1 MVFSEKTCE
10 NSIQQDNIIRFLSSH
25 KKYRVFG
32 WEFGP
37 TLLDQLYGVKNNRPD
52 YTKSGLILTYSIASI
67 AAFVSFAS
75 TRRATVA
82 AAVTLGIIL
91 LGIATTA
98 TIDYQKTK
106 RKDSDELIDQSELLR
121 LLGETRQYWW
131 WPWSSKISEVALTES
146 KKERAEKYSSYSF
159 LYRVILVL
167 FTSVLTHRLILFQQ
181 NGGYMGKSD
190 LKRSVSDSE
199 LVAKSRGVGV
209 PLSRRMEE
217 TKKQQ
222 PGPSGST
229 VQPGALWN
237 IESINFLESAMVY
250 NMNLERALY
259 SLGFSSQ
266 TLTKLDESLARVRDL
281 GYSKEAREEYD
292 SSFKEIFIKQ
302 YRQLALKFHP
312 DKQHEETKNSSG
324 AQGKSEKMDN
334 LNKMNQIME
343 KLYEVSKEKDSF
355 RYTLFS
361 KIAFDLLHQKRE
373 ECATLINGNV
383 VAELENVTIWRQS
396 GLMYSRNEFLSNAQ
410 KYLGQYGNNLHENK
424 KLEDDFR
431 KLQEQ
436 YIREYEQLWLTE
448 LRGLNNRC
456 KKKEELK
463 VIMDEVDNLVNKST
477 RQLNILNS
485 IIGKKGKP
493 SEQNFLRSLLGY
505 IFGKN
510 DSTSKEFYE
519 QQSKIPEREQR
530 KNEDIDGCFVLPI
543 LEYIYVMGM
552 YKKLSKAGIPKSLV
566 VKFRR
571 YAEIEGIEE
580 FSIQER
586 IGKLSFEELQKEIEV
601 LEDFLFNQRDLNLQE
616 QEVMKYINH
625 DKVKAKVI
633 LVQALEEYGKFLEDK
648 FKKEKTLFQR
658 MEEEIKE
665 IEENKRKIKK
675 EIEEIQKTTEQT
687 GIVSTIFLEM
697 MLDSEM
703 DRELEKI
710 TLKSQIIIVQA
721 VVQHVI
727 ENNSSPEQILNAI
740 IEKIKLNEDQIIK
753 EGTIDVELIEGAV
766 KPFIVTVNKE
776 HTEPRENI
784 NEREE
789 SIESEIRNFL
799 GKENV
804 DITCFLGCK
813 EDDQQ
818 VKFLKHID
826 FRQCLIQFIKAQGGN
841 FSRVEYIL
849 GEKAKKE
856 LVAISGIFSDHQEQ
870 VSLYSIALQED
881 KPKVAEFLKKKG
893 ANREEVSVDSVD
905 QNGKTLLYYAVWEGL
920 LEAVEFLVYKGAD
933 VHAEGTHGEK
943 PIHIATTAGHRNIV
957 EFFLLNRISVNEADK
972 FGYTP
977 LHYAAYNG
985 RLKMVQFL
993 IDSGANIH
1001 AQAQNGKTPSDLA
1014 RKAGHGEVVDM
1025 LSSINTK
1032 VTGVSI
1038 SQPFTS
1044 RGFYE

>member
-1 MVFSEKTCE
+1 
-10 NSIQQDNIIRFLSSH
+10 
-25 KKYRVFG
+25 
-32 WEFGP
+32 
-37 TLLDQLYGVKNNRPD
+37 
-52 YTKSGLILTYSIASI
+52 
-67 AAFVSFAS
+67 
-75 TRRATVA
+75 
-82 AAVTLGIIL
+82 
-91 LGIATTA
+91 
-98 TIDYQKTK
+98 
-106 RKDSDELIDQSELLR
+106 
-121 LLGETRQYWW
+121 
-131 WPWSSKISEVALTES
+131 
-146 KKERAEKYSSYSF
+146 
-159 LYRVILVL
+159 
-167 FTSVLTHRLILFQQ
+167 
-181 NGGYMGKSD
+181 MGKSD

-199 LVAKSRGVGV
+199 LVVRSRGVGV
-209 PLSRRMEE
+209 PLSRRTEE
-217 TKKQQ
+217 TTKQQ

-237 IESINFLESAMVY
+237 IESINFLEFAMVY
-250 NMNLERALY
+250 NMNLEWALY

-292 SSFKEIFIKQ
+292 SSFKEIFMKQ

-456 KKKEELK
+456 KKKDELK

-493 SEQNFLRSLLGY
+493 DSFWGSVWSVITRQ
-505 IFGKN
+505 N
-510 DSTSKEFYE
+510 DSAGKEFNE

-530 KNEDIDGCFVLPI
+530 KNGDIDECFVLPI
-543 LEYIYVMGM
+543 LEYSYVMGM

-566 VKFRR
+566 VEFRR
-571 YAEIEGIEE
+571 YAKVEGTEE
-580 FSIQER
+580 FNIQER
-586 IGKLSFEELQKEIEV
+586 VGKLSFEELQKEIEV

-616 QEVMKYINH
+616 QEAMKYINH

-665 IEENKRKIKK
+665 IQRDKRKIKK
-675 EIEEIQKTTEQT
+675 ETEKMQKVAEQAKLRAEQT

-697 MLDSEM
+697 MLDFEM

-710 TLKSQIIIVQA
+710 TLNSQTIIVQA
-721 VVQHVI
+721 VVQCVI
-727 ENNSSPEQILNAI
+727 EHRLPPEQILNAI
-740 IEKIKLNEDQIIK
+740 IEEIKSNEGQIKK
-753 EGTIDVELIEGAV
+753 EGKVNVELIENVVSGFVIAVDEEQTESSMDVEGAC
-766 KPFIVTVNKE
+766 KSE
-776 HTEPRENI
+776 HEKNLEPQ
-784 NEREE
+784 
-789 SIESEIRNFL
+789 SKSTF
-799 GKENV
+799 
-804 DITCFLGCK
+804 D
-813 EDDQQ
+813 
-818 VKFLKHID
+818 
-826 FRQCLIQFIKAQGGN
+826 
-841 FSRVEYIL
+841 S
-849 GEKAKKE
+849 
-856 LVAISGIFSDHQEQ
+856 
-870 VSLYSIALQED
+870 QED
-881 KPKVAEFLKKKG
+881 ELEVEEFF
-893 ANREEVSVDSVD
+893 REQRISKEINADYID
-905 QNGKTLLYYAVWEGL
+905 QNGLLHRAAWEGKL
-920 LEAVEFLVYKGAD
+920 KVVEFLICKGAS
-933 VHAEGTHGEK
+933 VNAEYANCGK
-943 PIHIATTAGHRNIV
+943 PIHIATAAGHRNIV
-957 EFFLLNRISVNEADK
+957 KFFLLNGINVNEADK
-972 FGYTP
+972 SGYTP
-977 LHYAAYNG
+977 LHCAAYNG
-985 RLKMVQFL
+985 QLEMVQFL
-993 IDSGANIH
+993 IACGANTHTKAQNGATPLHFAAYYGYLDTAKFLVEKGANINVEDNYKNTPMGL
-1001 AQAQNGKTPSDLA
+1001 AIAQNKQDIIEFFNVLFLLLTL
-1014 RKAGHGEVVDM
+1014 V
-1025 LSSINTK
+1025 
-1032 VTGVSI
+1032 
-1038 SQPFTS
+1038 
-1044 RGFYE
+1044 